1 MNDQLPAYAI
11 RLRALHD
18 ALKSDFRNIVR
29 RLPEPRVKAIDVGC
43 GDGFFTKLLAETQSE
58 VIGIDN
64 SDAYLREARNNN
76 GNIGNI
82 RFVNGDVSELPLD
95 DRSVDIVWSAHS
107 MHSYPDIKKALQ
119 EFRRVLRPGG
129 LLAVLESDNI
139 HSVLLSWPPDLELAV
154 RQAEHR
160 EIGDEDSYIG
170 TYFPRFA
177 MQLFEE
183 AGFTSFEREQYMIT
197 RFGPATKTL
206 SNFVELYLKNLLE
219 RSAKFLSDKMCRRL
233 ESLADPG
240 SPEFL
245 PRRRNF
251 AFGSLQSLMFG
262 RASASVVDHHLQR

>member
-1 MNDQLPAYAI
+1 MSDSLPQYAT
-11 RLRALHD
+11 RLQALHQ
-18 ALKSDFRNIVR
+18 ALERDFRNIVR
-29 RLPEPRVKAIDVGC
+29 RVPDQRVKAIDVGC
-43 GDGFFTKLLAETQSE
+43 GDGFFTKLLAEIQSE
-58 VIGIDN
+58 VTGIDN
-64 SDAYLREARNNN
+64 SDAYLKEARDSSGNV
-76 GNIGNI
+76 GNIH
-82 RFVNGDVSELPLD
+82 FMKGDVGKLPLKD
-95 DRSVDIVWSAHS
+95 GAVDVVWSAHS

-183 AGFTSFEREQYMIT
+183 AGFTGFEREQYMIT
-197 RFGPATKTL
+197 RFGSATETL
-206 SNFVELYLKNLLE
+206 SKFVELYLKNLLE
-219 RSAKFLSDKMCRRL
+219 RSAKFLSDKMCTRL
-233 ESLADPG
+233 KRLADPG

-245 PRRRNF
+245 PHRRNF
-251 AFGSLQSLMFG
+251 AFSSLQTLVLG
-262 RASASVVDHHLQR
+262 RASR

>member
-1 MNDQLPAYAI
+1 MSDSLPSYAV
-11 RLRALHD
+11 RLRALHE
-18 ALKSDFRNIVR
+18 ALENDFRNIVR
-29 RLPEPRVKAIDVGC
+29 RLPDRRVKAIDVGC

-58 VIGIDN
+58 VTGIDN
-64 SDAYLREARNNN
+64 SDAYLKEAKDKS

-82 RFVNGDVSELPLD
+82 RFVKGDVGELPFED
-95 DRSVDIVWSAHS
+95 GSVDVVWSAHS

-177 MQLFEE
+177 MRLFEE
-183 AGFTSFEREQYMIT
+183 AGFTSFEREQFMIT
-197 RFGPATKTL
+197 RFGSATETL
-206 SNFVELYLKNLLE
+206 NTFVELYLKDLLE
-219 RSAKFLSDKMCRRL
+219 RSAKFLTDKMCARL
-233 ESLADPG
+233 ESLADPN

-245 PRRRNF
+245 PHRRDF
-251 AFGSLQSLMFG
+251 AFSSLQTLMLG
-262 RASASVVDHHLQR
+262 RASQ

>member
-1 MNDQLPAYAI
+1 MSDSLPQYAT

-18 ALKSDFRNIVR
+18 ALENNFRDIVR
-29 RLPEPRVKAIDVGC
+29 RLPERRVKAIDVGC

-58 VIGIDN
+58 VTGIDN
-64 SDAYLREARNNN
+64 SDAYLRNARHNC

-82 RFVNGDVSELPLD
+82 RFVKGDVGELPVDDGSLD
-95 DRSVDIVWSAHS
+95 VVWSAHS
-107 MHSYPDIKKALQ
+107 MHSYPDVKTALQ

-177 MQLFEE
+177 MRLFEE
-183 AGFTSFEREQYMIT
+183 ASFTHFEREQYIIT
-197 RFGPATKTL
+197 RLGAATETL
-206 SNFVELYLKNLLE
+206 SKFVELYLKNLLE
-219 RSAKFLSDKMCRRL
+219 RTAKFLSNTMCARL
-233 ESLADPG
+233 ERLADPD

-245 PRRRNF
+245 PRRRDF
-251 AFGSLQSLMFG
+251 AFSSLQTLMLG
-262 RASASVVDHHLQR
+262 RASQ